1 MAELLLV
8 LKEAGMV
15 FPIILH
21 FRQQRAVLVYWSSSF
36 VQRTW
41 HKPAYLQLKIIFPR

>member
-1 MAELLLV
+1 MAELLLE

-21 FRQQRAVLVYWSSSF
+21 FRQQLAVLVYWSSSW
-36 VQRTW
+36 VGKQ
-41 HKPAYLQLKIIFPR
+41 Y